1 MERVS
6 VALIEQLRAAEDPA
20 LWTATVVAHTTE
32 PLDGALNVDGLS
44 QLLVDADGL
53 VALAADPRVLYVREP
68 WLAAP
73 KTTSDGV
80 DEILEVDWHAQGVRG
95 AGVTVGVVDVGFD
108 GLDAQL
114 GDELPERVQVW
125 EDGEGGSSPHGVA
138 VAEIVMDMAPDA
150 TLRLYPFRT
159 EVEFLAALQ
168 ATADDGVDVVNA
180 SIGFDNVWHAD
191 GTSPVSRGVDALVDE
206 GVVYVGAAGNEV
218 GRYAIGALTDT
229 DGDGLVE
236 LDGREDVPIDDVFGD
251 VSVSLRWSEPFGQAA
266 VDLDLVLVTDV
277 DTTCGSSSEPQ
288 DGDDFPYEK
297 ATCGASGP
305 IHARI
310 LAPNGLP
317 DGLTGY
323 LYAPWGVGFDARTSA
338 STLTLPADAAGA
350 ISVGATQVGS
360 LDSLVSSSQGPTD
373 DGRLK
378 PDLMA
383 PSGVSTSVYS
393 IFDGTS
399 AASPHVAGLA
409 ALFVELRKRDTPSEI
424 RDLMTERALD
434 LGDEGP
440 DNETGY
446 GAARAGELPEAQ
458 TCGGCSGGAVPGG
471 LWMVALAVL
480 WRRRS

>member
-1 MERVS
+1 MRS
-6 VALIEQLRAAEDPA
+6 AEDPA
-20 LWTATVVAHTTE
+20 LWSATVVAHTTE
-32 PLDGALNVDGLS
+32 PLPGALNVDGLS
-44 QLLVDADGL
+44 QLVVDAPGL
-53 VALAADPRVLYVREP
+53 VALAHDPRVLYVRAP
-68 WLAAP
+68 WIAAP

-80 DEILEVDWHAQGVRG
+80 DEILDVDWHAQGVRG
-95 AGVTVGVVDVGFD
+95 AGVTVGVVDVGFE

-114 GDELPERVQVW
+114 GDELPERVEVW
-125 EDGEGGSSPHGVA
+125 EGGASGSSPHGVA
-138 VAEIVMDMAPDA
+138 VAEIVVDMAPDVD
-150 TLRLYPFRT
+150 LRLYPFQT
-159 EVEFLAALQ
+159 EVEFLAALS
-168 ATADDGVDVVNA
+168 AAVDDGVDVINA

-191 GTSPVSRGVDALVDE
+191 GTSPVSRAVDAVTDA

-218 GRYAIGALTDT
+218 GRYAIGPLTDV

-251 VSVSLRWSEPFGQAA
+251 VSVSLRWSEAFGQAG
-266 VDLDLVLVTDV
+266 VDLDLVLVTGV
-277 DTTCGSSSEPQ
+277 DTSCGSSSEPQ

-305 IHARI
+305 IYARI
-310 LAPNGLP
+310 LAPAGLP

-323 LYAPWGVGFDARTSA
+323 LYAPWGVGFEARTAS
-338 STLTLPADAAGA
+338 STLTLPADAEGA
-350 ISVGATQVGS
+350 ISVGATQVGTLES
-360 LDSLVSSSQGPTD
+360 LSSSSQGPTD

-409 ALFVELRKRDTPSEI
+409 ALFVELRGRDTPAEI
-424 RDLMTERALD
+424 KGLLTERALD

-440 DNETGY
+440 DDQTGY
-446 GAARAGELPEAQ
+446 GAARAGALPPAQ
-458 TCGGCSGGAVPGG
+458 GCGGCASGALPGG
-471 LWMVALAVL
+471 IWVLALAVL